1 MCIDDNDELNSTNIE
16 KKETFS
22 AEEKQF
28 IMDRLNKERVEN
40 REKEA
45 LSNVYSKKDK
55 TKILNKLNEKR
66 LSVQKREE
74 IKKKRTD
81 KKKVYKFG
89 FKEYYK
95 FLHMEREYYIEIGD
109 CDKISSRPA
118 IITLYYRTFYEL
130 QKKDVLLKT
139 EIYSDKF
146 FVSYNAIR
154 VYFKSYSLED
164 DR

>member
-1 MCIDDNDELNSTNIE
+1 MYIDSDDGYDIGNTS
-16 KKETFS
+16 KKETYS
-22 AEEKQF
+22 TEEKQF
-28 IMDRLNKERVEN
+28 IMDRLNKERLQNQEQ
-40 REKEA
+40 EA
-45 LSNVYSKKDK
+45 KANEYSKDDK
-55 TKILNKLNEKR
+55 SKILTHLNEKR

-89 FKEYYK
+89 SKEYYK
-95 FLHMEREYYIEIGD
+95 FMHMEREYYIEIED
-109 CDKISSRPA
+109 CDKISSRPS

-130 QKKDVLLKT
+130 QRKDVLLKT

-146 FVSYNAIR
+146 FISYNAIR